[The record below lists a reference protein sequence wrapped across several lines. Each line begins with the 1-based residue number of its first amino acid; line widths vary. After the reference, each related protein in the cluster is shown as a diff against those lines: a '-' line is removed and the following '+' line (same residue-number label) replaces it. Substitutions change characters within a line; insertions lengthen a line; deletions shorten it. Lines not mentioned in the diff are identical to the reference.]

1 MGPRSLALQVV
12 SCTAHRFSSVQSL
25 SSVQLFATPWTTAC
39 QATLSITKSWSLPKL
54 MSIESVIASNHLILR
69 RPLLLLPS
77 IFPSIR
83 VFSNEW
89 SAIILLLKLFGI
101 NNSGEKSPIVINY
114 VSSNFWDSGICT
126 MVCMYEC
133 VCVCVCVCMCMYLGM
148 CVPMCFGQTMG
159 TSGDCKSPFFPA
171 PTIKAYNSKL

>member
-1 MGPRSLALQVV
+1 MQSLPLMNLHTKIISQFSWSVV
-12 SCTAHRFSSVQSL
+12 SNS
-25 SSVQLFATPWTTAC
+25 ATPWTTAC
-39 QATLSITKSWSLPKL
+39 QAALSITKSRSLPKL
-54 MSIESVIASNHLILR
+54 MSTESVIASNHLILR

-83 VFSNEW
+83 VLSNEW
-89 SAIILLLKLFGI
+89 SAIILLLKLFEI

-133 VCVCVCVCMCMYLGM
+133 VCVCMHVCV
-148 CVPMCFGQTMG
+148 PRCFGQTMG